1 MAKFKRHLFV
11 CENTRPPGHA
21 RGCCADRGGAEIR
34 QLLKDGL
41 EMRGLKGCVRASSA
55 GCLDQCS
62 RGVTVVV
69 YPDDVWYGNVKP
81 DDVAEILD
89 RHVLKG
95 EIVQRLVIPDH
106 QLTGRERPLTPDEVA
121 GSEV

>member
-1 MAKFKRHLFV
+1 MAKFKRQLFV
-11 CENTRPPGHA
+11 CENSRPPGHP
-21 RGCCADRGGAEIR
+21 RGCCADRGGVEIR

-41 EMRGLKGCVRASSA
+41 QMRGLKGYVRASSA
-55 GCLDQCS
+55 GCLDQCA

-95 EIVQRLVIPDH
+95 EVVQRLVIPDH
-106 QLTGRERPLTPDEVA
+106 QLTGRERPFTPDEMA
-121 GSEV
+121 EGEG